1 MDDAMVIFSRARGGE
16 MCVCVCVAVTGGGRW
31 TCCVNVL
38 GYGGNHGVLSGL
50 NVHTQREIADLKLLS
65 AVYTIDNEG
74 LEKDGAV
81 VGFASEFVNHAC
93 VSPDGLTFVYV
104 TRRVGVGV
112 GG

>member
-1 MDDAMVIFSRARGGE
+1 V
-16 MCVCVCVAVTGGGRW
+16 CVCVCGSNGWWAVDLLRERVRVWWQPRGIEWFECT
-31 TCCVNVL
+31 
-38 GYGGNHGVLSGL
+38 
-50 NVHTQREIADLKLLS
+50 HTQREIADLKLLS

-104 TRRVGVGV
+104 TRRW
-112 GG
+112 GGGDGRVRW